1 MKHELIITTLLATTL
16 TVSAQEEGRNMAA
29 IGFGASHDSW
39 NIELDYDYM
48 VFPYAGIGIGAQ
60 FDRENGD
67 GGLLGEI
74 IREEL
79 RGDDYYDDYDD
90 EHEIKLN
97 IVPHLTLRTPAI
109 RLKKIQDKGDGLLLE
124 VQPAVVIFRNAPE
137 ASSAGAPAWHSA
149 TEAVRAHC
157 SLATTSPTTTS
168 TKAPPATT
176 ITTAPSPMPISCP
189 FHTVSD
195 DP

>member
-74 IREEL
+74 IREET
-79 RGDDYYDDYDD
+79 G
-90 EHEIKLN
+90 
-97 IVPHLTLRTPAI
+97 RTATA
-109 RLKKIQDKGDGLLLE
+109 DC
-124 VQPAVVIFRNAPE
+124 
-137 ASSAGAPAWHSA
+137 SAKSFAKSCAA
-149 TEAVRAHC
+149 MTI
-157 SLATTSPTTTS
+157 TMTTTTS
-168 TKAPPATT
+168 TRSNSTSCRTSPCAPLPYG
-176 ITTAPSPMPISCP
+176 
-189 FHTVSD
+189 
-195 DP
+195 

>member
-1 MKHELIITTLLATTL
+1 MKHGLIITTLLATAL

-109 RLKKIQDKGDGLLLE
+109 RLKKTQDKGDGLLLE
-124 VQPAVVIFRNAPE
+124 VQPAVVISLPQRPRSLFNWRTRMALGYRSGPGTLLLGYDLSNYNIYK
-137 ASSAGAPAWHSA
+137 GTTRYDNHHSTLTHA
-149 TEAVRAHC
+149 YFL
-157 SLATTSPTTTS
+157 SFSYS
-168 TKAPPATT
+168 
-176 ITTAPSPMPISCP
+176 
-189 FHTVSD
+189 F
-195 DP
+195 

>member
-67 GGLLGEI
+67 GGHFEVPQGTP
-74 IREEL
+74 EENAKL
-79 RGDDYYDDYDD
+79 DQSYEHLCKMRD
-90 EHEIKLN
+90 ELVTLN
-97 IVPHLTLRTPAI
+97 IVP
-109 RLKKIQDKGDGLLLE
+109 
-124 VQPAVVIFRNAPE
+124 
-137 ASSAGAPAWHSA
+137 
-149 TEAVRAHC
+149 
-157 SLATTSPTTTS
+157 
-168 TKAPPATT
+168 
-176 ITTAPSPMPISCP
+176 PISE
-189 FHTVSD
+189 
-195 DP
+195 

>member
-16 TVSAQEEGRNMAA
+16 TVSAQEEDRNMAA

-97 IVPHLTLRTPAI
+97 IVP
-109 RLKKIQDKGDGLLLE
+109 
-124 VQPAVVIFRNAPE
+124 
-137 ASSAGAPAWHSA
+137 
-149 TEAVRAHC
+149 
-157 SLATTSPTTTS
+157 
-168 TKAPPATT
+168 
-176 ITTAPSPMPISCP
+176 PISEWSKINP
-189 FHTVSD
+189 NL
-195 DP
+195 

>member
-97 IVPHLTLRTPAI
+97 IVP
-109 RLKKIQDKGDGLLLE
+109 
-124 VQPAVVIFRNAPE
+124 
-137 ASSAGAPAWHSA
+137 
-149 TEAVRAHC
+149 
-157 SLATTSPTTTS
+157 
-168 TKAPPATT
+168 
-176 ITTAPSPMPISCP
+176 PISEWSKINP
-189 FHTVSD
+189 TSKQRNERVSLSTLYYNNKGVATG
-195 DP
+195 PLLIVCSQEYTINFTRGKAGYSFFSRTRVL